1 MDGLPD
7 AKALRGAAAV
17 ARTLA
22 YAVGLVGVIAGTVLY
37 QQGELTFAVAI
48 WVLTFALGAL
58 LMICAFLLL
67 AVSGLLA
74 RVTSIE
80 SDLHVLV
87 GRQGPR
93 SGEPPSAR

>member
-1 MDGLPD
+1 MELPD
-7 AKALRGAAAV
+7 AKALRGAAGV

-22 YAVGLVGVIAGTVLY
+22 YAIGLVGAVAGTVLY
-37 QQGELTFAVAI
+37 QQNELAFAVAI
-48 WVLTFALGAL
+48 WVLTFAMGAL
-58 LMICAFLLL
+58 LMICSFLLL

-74 RVTSIE
+74 RVTAIE

-93 SGEPPSAR
+93 PSDPSAR